1 MPVYEPETFV
11 KALNRLGG
19 GPDSPFSHLLNARV
33 NLSGADLPMLALG
46 VAGLVFVKDEYDDAQ
61 RFYHSQLAVA
71 CDNFHGVLQGL
82 LLVAKNYQTV
92 EKANLVNPGFA
103 HDQPNDK
110 IDLTPFDFDSPDAWL
125 GRDLIV
131 LGSSWTL
138 GVVSLFIGATLEK
151 SGQISAAAAVS
162 TALWAMFTPM
172 DTELS
177 AAQDKWESAAEHLN
191 QFGLK
196 LIRIMTEFGQAWHS
210 SKGSDAFRDYMDQLS
225 GEVREAAQ
233 LITNTASTLKSIH
246 DHLFRIQMTWAA
258 YTLAVLMF
266 LILLKAFAV
275 AAPPSSGWVKVVIE
289 LVGGTV
295 TKAVGYWVGLVG
307 EAARALIL
315 SAGVIPFSQREFVVE
330 KKPWSYGGTQYDGLD
345 LKSVRMSRNDLDAL
359 VQER

>member
-1 MPVYEPETFV
+1 MPGYEPETFV
-11 KALNRLGG
+11 KA
-19 GPDSPFSHLLNARV
+19 
-33 NLSGADLPMLALG
+33 
-46 VAGLVFVKDEYDDAQ
+46 GLVFVKNEYDAAQ
-61 RFYHSQLAVA
+61 KFYYGQLAVC
-71 CDNFHGVLQGL
+71 CDNVHWLLQTL
-82 LLVAKNYQTV
+82 VRVAKNYQTV
-92 EKANLVNPGFA
+92 EQANLVDRRFA

-110 IDLTPFDFDSPDAWL
+110 IDLTPFDFASADAWL

-138 GVVSLFIGATLEK
+138 GVISLFIGTTLEE

-196 LIRIMTEFGQAWHS
+196 LIHIMTESGQAWHS
-210 SKGSDAFRDYMDQLS
+210 SEGSDAFRGYTNQIT

-258 YTLAVLMF
+258 YTLAVLIF
-266 LILLKAFAV
+266 LILLKAFQV
-275 AAPPSSGWVKVVIE
+275 ASPPSSGWVKIVIE

-345 LKSVRMSRNDLDAL
+345 LKSVRMSNKDLDVL